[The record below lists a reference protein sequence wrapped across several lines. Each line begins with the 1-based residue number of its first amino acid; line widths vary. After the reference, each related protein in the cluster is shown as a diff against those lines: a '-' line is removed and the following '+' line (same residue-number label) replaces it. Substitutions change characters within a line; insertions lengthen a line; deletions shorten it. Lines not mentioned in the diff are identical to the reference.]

1 MSIWS
6 DIIDGLGLVTGANP
20 QPGEVATGT
29 TVGNSAGLTEAV
41 SAFFSD
47 VTSIAMWRSLGW
59 LLLGV
64 LMMIGGVAW
73 WVKGSASGPLLRAAT
88 ALA

>member
-6 DIIDGLGLVTGANP
+6 DIIDGLGLATGNP
-20 QPGEVATGT
+20 QPGEVAAGE
-29 TVGNSAGLTEAV
+29 TVGNSAGLAEAV
-41 SAFFSD
+41 SAFFAD
-47 VTSIAMWRSLGW
+47 VTSTAMWRSLGW

-73 WVKGSASGPLLRAAT
+73 WVKGSASGPMLTAAA